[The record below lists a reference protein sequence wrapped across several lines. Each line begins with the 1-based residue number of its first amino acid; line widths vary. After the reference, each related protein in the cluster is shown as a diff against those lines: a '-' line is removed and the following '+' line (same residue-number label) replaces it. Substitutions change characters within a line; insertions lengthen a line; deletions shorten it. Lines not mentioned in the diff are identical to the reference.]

1 MEGIAAN
8 VQTALSELKTM
19 KEEAVTKKTFKAD
32 IKEAI
37 EAALDARLTPLEG
50 RVQQNESNIESL
62 TAKMEGIRQQLQAM
76 AVASSRQAST
86 FAPSSY
92 PHSGAASS
100 FAPSRSDL
108 GERLA
113 KSSRKAGFETHSFAS
128 DFGGGSGAQQ
138 LMGREDTLYL
148 VGFPFAMML
157 TSLRTQTQKIITAFL
172 PKNTEYDIKSQGDG
186 DRAKI
191 VFKEPTAAQA
201 LLTRVKTEEIQ
212 LTFHDSED
220 GKDHRVFLK
229 GDKPFHIRKVDKCL
243 GLLWKNIAHIHRVK
257 NATDKL
263 VLGSSWFHRHLFLE
277 VGNKKIILFKCGT
290 PVNGVCAIETT
301 VKETQLPSWLTMEDI
316 NGARQAVSLVPGAP
330 IG

>member
-113 KSSRKAGFETHSFAS
+113 KSSRKAGFETHSFA
-128 DFGGGSGAQQ
+128 
-138 LMGREDTLYL
+138 
-148 VGFPFAMML
+148 
-157 TSLRTQTQKIITAFL
+157 
-172 PKNTEYDIKSQGDG
+172 
-186 DRAKI
+186 
-191 VFKEPTAAQA
+191 
-201 LLTRVKTEEIQ
+201 
-212 LTFHDSED
+212 
-220 GKDHRVFLK
+220 
-229 GDKPFHIRKVDKCL
+229 
-243 GLLWKNIAHIHRVK
+243 
-257 NATDKL
+257 
-263 VLGSSWFHRHLFLE
+263 
-277 VGNKKIILFKCGT
+277 
-290 PVNGVCAIETT
+290 
-301 VKETQLPSWLTMEDI
+301 
-316 NGARQAVSLVPGAP
+316 
-330 IG
+330 